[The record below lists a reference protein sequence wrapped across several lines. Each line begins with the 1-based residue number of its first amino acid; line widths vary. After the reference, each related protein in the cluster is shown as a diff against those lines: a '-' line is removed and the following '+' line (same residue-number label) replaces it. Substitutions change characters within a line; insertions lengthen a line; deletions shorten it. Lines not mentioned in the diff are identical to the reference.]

1 MVKNITQQRISS
13 PNLPGLE
20 IAVTL
25 IKSKSMFDEIMNL
38 LQKHGDDAIVKNTAI
53 PDDKNEAVIQE
64 SSSSIFSSLQGLV
77 SGGQLN
83 DVVKMFGG
91 NSAATG
97 TVNQQ
102 VSGNLVQNLMDKF
115 GFSQQ
120 QASGV
125 ADKVVPNVMNDMV
138 AKANDPADN
147 SMDVQGIFN
156 KLSGGPTS
164 GFNIQSLIDK
174 VKSGKFDLDGDGDT
188 DLQDLMSLVKGGG
201 GGNLMDKVKGL
212 FS

>member
-138 AKANDPADN
+138 AKANDPTDN

-156 KLSGGPTS
+156 KLSGGQTS

>member
-1 MVKNITQQRISS
+1 M
-13 PNLPGLE
+13 L
-20 IAVTL
+20 
-25 IKSKSMFDEIMNL
+25 DEIMNL
-38 LQKHGDDAIVKNTAI
+38 LKQHGGDAIVKNNDI
-53 PDDKNEAVIQE
+53 PNEKNEAVIQE
-64 SSSSIFSSLQGLV
+64 SSTSIFSSLQGLV

-83 DVVKMFGG
+83 DLVKMFGG
-91 NSAATG
+91 NSNAAS

-115 GFSQQ
+115 GLNHQ

-138 AKANDPADN
+138 AKANNPADN

-156 KLSGGPTS
+156 KLSGGQTS
-164 GFNIQSLIDK
+164 GFNIQSLVDK
-174 VKSGKFDLDGDGDT
+174 VKGGKFDIDGDGDT
-188 DLQDLMSLVKGGG
+188 DLQDLMALMKGG
-201 GGNLMDKVKGL
+201 GGNLMDTVKGL